1 MTRSAFT
8 DATGTS
14 DTSGVTGP
22 PLRDSPP
29 PTAAPGRRRRGQGVA
44 YLFLSPWIAGAAL
57 LTIGPMVASLYLSF
71 TDYDLFSAPNWIGVD
86 NYATMFAGDERFWHA
101 AWVTTKYVLISVPL
115 KLGLALAVALLLNR
129 PRRGAGLYRS
139 AFYAP
144 SLLGASVSVALAWRA
159 LFSTGGTVDEGL
171 AAVGID
177 TGGWVDQPQY
187 ALLTL
192 VALAAWQFGAPMVI
206 FLAGLKQVPKELYE
220 AAAIDGAGPGRRF
233 LSVTLPMLSPVI
245 LFNLVL
251 ETIHAFQ
258 AFTGA
263 FVVSSGR
270 GGPSDSTL
278 LYPLYLYQRGFTDF
292 RMGYASAMAWVLLA
306 VVAVLTAL
314 VFRSARRWVFYA
326 GENR

>member
-1 MTRSAFT
+1 MTQSALT
-8 DATGTS
+8 RPDAL
-14 DTSGVTGP
+14 D
-22 PLRDSPP
+22 PP
-29 PTAAPGRRRRGQGVA
+29 PPAPAGTARRRRGQGVA
-44 YLFLSPWIAGAAL
+44 YLFLSPWIVGAAL

-71 TDYDLFSAPNWIGVD
+71 TDYDLFDSPEWVGFD
-86 NYATMFAGDERFWHA
+86 NYATMFTGDERFWHA
-101 AWVTTKYVLISVPL
+101 AWTTTEYVLLSVPL
-115 KLGLALAVALLLNR
+115 KLALALAVALLLNR
-129 PRRGAGLYRS
+129 PRRGVGLYRS

-159 LFSTGGTVDEGL
+159 LFSTDGTVDEVLAGL
-171 AAVGID
+171 GID
-177 TGGWVDQPQY
+177 TGGWVDQPRY

-206 FLAGLKQVPKELYE
+206 FLAGLKQVPRELYE
-220 AAAIDGAGPGRRF
+220 AAAIDGAGPARRLF
-233 LSVTLPMLSPVI
+233 GITLPMLSPVI

-251 ETIHAFQ
+251 ETINAFQ

-292 RMGYASAMAWVLLA
+292 RMGYASAMAWVLLV
-306 VVAVLTAL
+306 VVAALTAL
-314 VFRSARRWVFYA
+314 VFRSSRRWVFYA
-326 GENR
+326 GEDR

>member
-1 MTRSAFT
+1 MTQSVLTR
-8 DATGTS
+8 
-14 DTSGVTGP
+14 P
-22 PLRDSPP
+22 PARDDPP
-29 PTAAPGRRRRGQGVA
+29 PTPSRGRRRRGQGVA
-44 YLFLSPWIAGAAL
+44 YLFLSPWIVGAVL
-57 LTIGPMVASLYLSF
+57 LTIGPMAASLYLSF
-71 TDYDLFSAPNWIGVD
+71 TDYDLFDAPDWVGVD
-86 NYATMFAGDERFWHA
+86 NYVTMFTGDERFWHA
-101 AWVTTKYVLISVPL
+101 AWTTTKYVLFSVPL
-115 KLGLALAVALLLNR
+115 KLALALAVALLLNR
-129 PRRGAGLYRS
+129 PRRGVGLYRS

-159 LFSTGGTVDEGL
+159 LFSTDGTVDSAL
-171 AAVGID
+171 AWLGID

-206 FLAGLKQVPKELYE
+206 FLAGLKQVPRELYE
-220 AAAIDGAGPGRRF
+220 AAAIDGAGPARRF
-233 LSVTLPMLSPVI
+233 FSVTLPMLSPVI

-251 ETIHAFQ
+251 ETINAFQ

-292 RMGYASAMAWVLLA
+292 RMGYASAMAWVLLV
-306 VVAVLTAL
+306 VVALLTAL
-314 VFRSARRWVFYA
+314 VFRSSKRWVFYA
-326 GENR
+326 GEDR